1 MDTAIYTIW
10 GSIFLATG
18 IVFTLYILSIPI
30 FIQSPK
36 NQPTIIRMIGLTLG
50 FGVFAVTSVAIVN
63 QSEFWDFSTPL
74 ASHQSLFIAM
84 APIIF
89 FCFYLQ
95 GIFILSIR
103 KSLIDRRVVFYL
115 VTLFFLFI
123 LMLLGFSFH
132 TESFLFAFA
141 FDDLDSKFLVQFYR
155 AIGFASVMAWIF
167 YETRL
172 SRKKQQNF
180 ILLLVQNLSALL
192 FLKSIAWIVFL
203 FFDDNT
209 NQSLSAHFGGL
220 NNLYFNVVIIRL
232 GIFCTFE
239 VLLIIFWIQKY
250 SHFAVAERVKQERIQ
265 LLLQEKDVLIKNLSN
280 TSTLIESGA
289 FSAGL
294 AHEFNQFLAR
304 IEFNRDEIAHLISIS
319 GVKAED
325 LKLPLENIQKANNS
339 AANLIVS
346 IKKLFT
352 RGEERASIC
361 NINDVVK
368 DVVALYKVRIE
379 KSEIKLVMDLQ
390 STERHP
396 ILESLFRQVI
406 VNLLTN
412 SIDALDA
419 ISQDHKI
426 IRIFSSTD
434 LQGNYCLVFTNN
446 GPGIPYDS
454 GVKIFNLFVTSKSS
468 GSGIGLWLSR
478 HIIERHQGSLTFK
491 NLPDQGGVSFILTIP
506 SSAVKCNRLATM

>member
-1 MDTAIYTIW
+1 MDTANYTIW
-10 GSIFLATG
+10 GAIFLATG
-18 IVFTLYILSIPI
+18 IVFTIYILSIPI
-30 FIQSPK
+30 FMQSPK

-50 FGVFAVTSVAIVN
+50 FGIFAVSSVTLIN
-63 QSEFWDFSTPL
+63 QSHFSDFQTALTSD
-74 ASHQSLFIAM
+74 QSLFVAL
-84 APIIF
+84 APIVF

-95 GIFILSIR
+95 GVFILSIR
-103 KSLIDRRVVFYL
+103 KSLIERKLVFYL
-115 VTLFFLFI
+115 VTLFCLFA
-123 LMLLGFSFH
+123 LMLLGFSVH
-132 TESFLFAFA
+132 TKSFAFA
-141 FDDLDSKFLVQFYR
+141 FADLDSQFLAQLYR
-155 AIGFASVMAWIF
+155 TIGFASLMVWIF
-167 YETRL
+167 YQTML
-172 SRKKQQNF
+172 SRKKQENF

-192 FLKSIAWIVFL
+192 FFKSIAWIVFL
-203 FFDDNT
+203 FINENT
-209 NQSLSAHFGGL
+209 DQSLIAHLGGF
-220 NNLYFNVVIIRL
+220 NNLYFNIVIIRL

-239 VLLIIFWIQKY
+239 VLLTIFWIQKY

-265 LLLQEKDVLIKNLSN
+265 QLLLEKDLLIKNLSN
-280 TSTLIESGA
+280 TNTLIESGA
-289 FSAGL
+289 LSAGL

-304 IEFNRDEIAHLISIS
+304 IEFNRDEIAHLINVS

-325 LKLPLENIQKANNS
+325 LKLPHDNIQKANNS

-346 IKKLFT
+346 LKNLFS
-352 RGEERASIC
+352 RGEDKTSIC

-379 KSEIKLVMDLQ
+379 KSDIKIVMDLQ

-396 ILESLFRQVI
+396 ILESLFRQVV

-426 IRIFSSTD
+426 IQLHSNTD
-434 LQGNYCLVFTNN
+434 LQGNYCLVLTNN

-454 GVKIFNLFVTSKSS
+454 GVKIFNLFATSKSS

-491 NLPDQGGVSFILTIP
+491 NLPDQGGVSFIVTLPP
-506 SSAVKCNRLATM
+506 SALECNRLATL